1 MTMPGVGARQALP
14 PPAPRTTMTFR
25 PFALR
30 SRREFAEAETLVTQ
44 PVLPK
49 TDPVEV
55 RSSPD
60 APSPPPVRRSSDEW
74 LAEPIAPMTPSTPR
88 PAAPAVGPLRREDD
102 LIGALLEDRYR
113 VESLLGKGTFGA
125 VFRGRNERTE
135 GDVAIKVLVP
145 SLVSNATGLAADS
158 LMRRFEVE
166 ARVASQLTHPNT
178 VRVFD
183 YGRHG
188 ECAFMVMQLLEGQ
201 SLMDVIERQ
210 GPVEPRRAIAF
221 VRQVCS
227 ALQEAHSLGLVHR
240 DIKPHNLMLVQ
251 RVNAVEQVKVLDFG
265 TVKSTDKELAGLKLT
280 ADGTVLGT
288 AWYMSPEQARGD
300 ELDLRSDLY
309 SLGVILFELLT
320 QRLPF
325 DSPQPAN
332 VMLQHVM
339 DPPPLLSDVMP
350 DLAQFPKLVGVV
362 SCCLEKDRAQRF
374 DDAGAMERALERASN
389 EISAVLAASEAG
401 HSTA

>member
-1 MTMPGVGARQALP
+1 
-14 PPAPRTTMTFR
+14 
-25 PFALR
+25 
-30 SRREFAEAETLVTQ
+30 
-44 PVLPK
+44 
-49 TDPVEV
+49 
-55 RSSPD
+55 
-60 APSPPPVRRSSDEW
+60 
-74 LAEPIAPMTPSTPR
+74 
-88 PAAPAVGPLRREDD
+88 
-102 LIGALLEDRYR
+102 
-113 VESLLGKGTFGA
+113 
-125 VFRGRNERTE
+125 
-135 GDVAIKVLVP
+135 
-145 SLVSNATGLAADS
+145 
-158 LMRRFEVE
+158 VE

-188 ECAFMVMQLLEGQ
+188 ECAFMVMQLLNGE
-201 SLMDVIERQ
+201 SLMDVIERH

-221 VRQVCS
+221 IRQACA

-251 RVNAVEQVKVLDFG
+251 RANAVEQVKVLDFG

-339 DPPPLLSDVMP
+339 DPPPLLSDVTP
-350 DLAQFPKLVGVV
+350 SLGRFPALVGVV
-362 SCCLEKDRAQRF
+362 SCCLEKDRALRF
-374 DDAGAMERALERASN
+374 DDAAAMDRALERASA
-389 EISAVLAASEAG
+389 EVEAVLAQG
-401 HSTA
+401 G

>member
-1 MTMPGVGARQALP
+1 
-14 PPAPRTTMTFR
+14 MTFR

-44 PVLPK
+44 PVLPR
-49 TDPVEV
+49 DEAVEV
-55 RSSPD
+55 RSAPE
-60 APSPPPVRRSSDEW
+60 APSPPPVYSFADERPSASS
-74 LAEPIAPMTPSTPR
+74 APVTPSVPR
-88 PAAPAVGPLRREDD
+88 PAAPDVAPLRREED
-102 LIGALLEDRYR
+102 LIGSLLEDRYR

-125 VFRGRNERTE
+125 VFRGYNERTE
-135 GDVAIKVLVP
+135 GEVAIKVLVP

-188 ECAFMVMQLLEGQ
+188 ECAFMVMQLLNGE
-201 SLMDVIERQ
+201 SLMDVIERH

-221 VRQVCS
+221 IRQACA

-251 RVNAVEQVKVLDFG
+251 RANAVEQVKVLDFG

-300 ELDLRSDLY
+300 ELDLRSDRY

-339 DPPPLLSDVMP
+339 DPPPLLSDVTP
-350 DLAQFPKLVGVV
+350 SLGRFPALVGVV
-362 SCCLEKDRAQRF
+362 SCCLEKDRALRF
-374 DDAGAMERALERASN
+374 DDAAAMDRALERASA
-389 EISAVLAASEAG
+389 EVEAVLAQG
-401 HSTA
+401 G